1 MARLQRPADQQNAS
15 NVVGTFEQVVKML
28 GFVLGG
34 FDALGSA
41 IANAELQHLGLSD
54 FSILQ
59 PRCIA
64 TGMLFALYIIFAM
77 LLLAPVAVLF
87 VVGFILLVDSSKPRM
102 ARIGLALGLIAA
114 CVVLECVFALL
125 TSLFYGSLTPWV
137 VMNAP
142 ETYEAYSKLS
152 FSERMDLLA
161 NQLRFVWRF
170 CLVIRGRLSLRP
182 SASFGS
188 ERKLQ
193 STAQISTDGQ
203 EEDRVLL
210 GALVVVVLVFAVTGF
225 AGDVYPNLNQSVGGV
240 PAHYRKAS
248 D

>member
-34 FDALGSA
+34 FYVLGLV

-152 FSERMDLLA
+152 FWSAWTCWQINYALSEL
-161 NQLRFVWRF
+161 
-170 CLVIRGRLSLRP
+170 
-182 SASFGS
+182 FGNPWAAV
-188 ERKLQ
+188 
-193 STAQISTDGQ
+193 TAAIGVLWVGAEIAEYRSISTDGQ
-203 EEDRVLL
+203 KKMGTVGSTGGGGPCVRCYRICGRRVSE
-210 GALVVVVLVFAVTGF
+210 
-225 AGDVYPNLNQSVGGV
+225 P
-240 PAHYRKAS
+240 
-248 D
+248 